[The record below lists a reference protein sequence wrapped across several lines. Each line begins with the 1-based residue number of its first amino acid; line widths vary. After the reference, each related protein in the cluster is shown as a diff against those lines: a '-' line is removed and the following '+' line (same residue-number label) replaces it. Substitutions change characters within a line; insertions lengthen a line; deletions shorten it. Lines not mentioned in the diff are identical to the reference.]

1 MSKSLFI
8 HNIGDIFSKKSI
20 SPDFCSI
27 LVSVISHPMKY
38 LTLIFVFCALSY
50 SAIAQV
56 ATTDKVMLI
65 GEQDQYYEGLVTE
78 CGTMLL
84 TVSDNSM
91 ENAFALWNNL
101 LADME
106 DAAETENFDIKGVKV
121 WINCFWNEDG
131 SIKNIFYYPKP
142 TSKNMDFAQLTTF
155 LNDFAET
162 YVLPSEFDSCF
173 SHYGSG
179 SWPVRSRL
187 QIEEK

>member
-1 MSKSLFI
+1 
-8 HNIGDIFSKKSI
+8 
-20 SPDFCSI
+20 
-27 LVSVISHPMKY
+27 MKY
-38 LTLIFVFCALSY
+38 LSIVWVVVWCCSFS
-50 SAIAQV
+50 SAQV
-56 ATTDKVMLI
+56 VSVDKAMLI
-65 GEQDQYYEGLVTE
+65 GEQDAYYEQLVNE

-106 DAAETENFDIKGVKV
+106 DSANTEDFDIKGVKV

-142 TSKNMDFAQLTTF
+142 TSKNMDFTKLTAF
-155 LNDFAET
+155 FNEFAKS
-162 YVLPSEFDSCF
+162 YVFPSAFDSCF

-179 SWPVRSRL
+179 SWPVRTRL
-187 QIEEK
+187 QVEEK